1 MMGHLSPNHL
11 NNDLQKVRILNV
23 SGFGMVGFQ
32 IPTVIQKA
40 QKLGLSKKTHPPGPL
55 SRPVTRTRP
64 SSWLPQW
71 SERHL
76 GITVRLS
83 LWLRCNT
90 T

>member
-40 QKLGLSKKTHPPGPL
+40 QKLGLSKKNPPARTFVT
-55 SRPVTRTRP
+55 SRHQDTSQQLVTPV
-64 SSWLPQW
+64 
-71 SERHL
+71 
-76 GITVRLS
+76 V
-83 LWLRCNT
+83 
-90 T
+90 